1 MKYLVM
7 LVEKFPHQIFPEKAK
22 VFNQEI
28 KFEKYIRIKFEKS
41 LQIYTN
47 TAGKLFSI
55 SIYK

>member
-1 MKYLVM
+1 M